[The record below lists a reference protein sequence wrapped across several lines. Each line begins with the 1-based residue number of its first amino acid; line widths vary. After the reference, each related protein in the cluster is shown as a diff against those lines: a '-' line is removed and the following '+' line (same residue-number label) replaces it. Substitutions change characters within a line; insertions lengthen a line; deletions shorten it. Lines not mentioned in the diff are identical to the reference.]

1 MSIRTLL
8 TTVIV
13 LLCGCTSAPVRY
25 HTLLSPVSPPHAVQA
40 APYDIDVFAPGV
52 PSQLDGQQVVVR
64 LGQSGMAI
72 RENERWL
79 NPLGEELQRA
89 LSAGMSAQLGAQDV
103 DGLARE
109 PSRPVVLIQLQL
121 RRFDSWPGHALS
133 LEADWRLAVK
143 GNGQRGVL
151 LCQSSLTR
159 ALTGQDDM
167 YAAWQTQVAQLAGQ
181 IASTLSQWAAS
192 GYQHAVCP
200 R

>member
-1 MSIRTLL
+1 MSIRTLF

-79 NPLGEELQRA
+79 NPLGGVATRSPQVCRRNW
-89 LSAGMSAQLGAQDV
+89 GRRMSTV
-103 DGLARE
+103 WRE
-109 PSRPVVLIQLQL
+109 PSRPVILIQLQL
-121 RRFDSWPGHALS
+121 RRFDSWSPLALGS
-133 LEADWRLAVK
+133 
-143 GNGQRGVL
+143 
-151 LCQSSLTR
+151 
-159 ALTGQDDM
+159 
-167 YAAWQTQVAQLAGQ
+167 
-181 IASTLSQWAAS
+181 
-192 GYQHAVCP
+192 
-200 R
+200 